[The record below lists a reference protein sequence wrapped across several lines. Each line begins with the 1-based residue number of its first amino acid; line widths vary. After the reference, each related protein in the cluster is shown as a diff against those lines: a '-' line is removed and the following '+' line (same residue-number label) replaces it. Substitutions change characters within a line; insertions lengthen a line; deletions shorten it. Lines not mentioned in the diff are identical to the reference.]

1 MKTPRI
7 MGLTCFKSWKYDCAA
22 GKGGNRD
29 VLVSPGSYFF
39 LSNSCGQGEE
49 WLKTLNKG
57 VWIPFTGVFGQRLEE
72 TVVYEQRYGE
82 RVVPLVVEQCVAFI
96 RQRGLREVGLFRQP
110 GQATLV
116 KELQEA
122 FDSGEKPSFDSST
135 DVHTVAS
142 LLKLYLREL
151 PEPVVPF
158 SRYQDSLF
166 CGKMIQADRK
176 QGLEELR
183 RLLQELP
190 VVNFNLLQYI
200 CQFLYEVQSFSDCNK
215 MSTQNLA
222 TVFGPNILRPKAE
235 DPESIMEG
243 TAAVQQL
250 TAELISEHAV
260 LFVRDGDAESRATSG
275 SGGFR
280 SHGRIGEGVAAP
292 AARLHRSYLE
302 PSEKALPVHQ
312 LGSRPPLSPVTKELS
327 QSPSGSTVPAS
338 QYPPPGPSDP
348 ARDDTR
354 PTFSDSSKTGATP
367 PTAAAPPASSEVPTP
382 TSVSDGCGPR
392 AAPVRMQDGGRGG
405 LRDRH
410 RSAGAY
416 DSTLSVYDNIDA
428 GFAARASSAPPLDAT
443 ENGPT
448 SSSSSPWSSCEILL
462 QDEGTAK
469 GPGPS
474 PSPSLRAEP
483 EEPRVNSA
491 ASSALTETIL
501 SSGSS
506 DVFLPPLSPTPSSA
520 MQFLLAGLQ
529 QQMARQKAEY
539 EARIKS
545 LEQRNQALQ
554 DEVAGLQGSLDQQR
568 QRLSVAEMK
577 KRNAERGR
585 DDADRRNAALQHEME
600 QFFDTFG
607 ELDFE
612 AKKTERILKSF

>member
-1 MKTPRI
+1 MPEGTRTT
-7 MGLTCFKSWKYDCAA
+7 GRT
-22 GKGGNRD
+22 G
-29 VLVSPGSYFF
+29 VQ
-39 LSNSCGQGEE
+39 LSHTVYRKIKRALS
-49 WLKTLNKG
+49 
-57 VWIPFTGVFGQRLEE
+57 FRRRVFGQRLEE
-72 TVVYEQRYGE
+72 TVVYERRYGE

-96 RQRGLREVGLFRQP
+96 RQQGLQEVGLFRQP

-158 SRYQDSLF
+158 SQYQDFLF

-235 DPESIMEG
+235 DPESIIEG

-250 TAELISEHAV
+250 TAELISEHGV
-260 LFVRDGDAESRATSG
+260 LFVRDGDAESRTTSG
-275 SGGFR
+275 SGGFL
-280 SHGRIGEGVAAP
+280 SPGRTGKGVAEP
-292 AARLHRSYLE
+292 AARSHRSYLE

-312 LGSRPPLSPVTKELS
+312 LGSRSSLSPVTNELS
-327 QSPSGSTVPAS
+327 HSPSRSTVPAS
-338 QYPPPGPSDP
+338 QAFNLPPPGPSDP
-348 ARDDTR
+348 ARDNTR
-354 PTFSDSSKTGATP
+354 STFSDSSKTGATP
-367 PTAAAPPASSEVPTP
+367 PTAAPPPASSEVPTP
-382 TSVSDGCGPR
+382 MSGPDGCGPR

-416 DSTLSVYDNIDA
+416 DSTLSVYNNIDA

-443 ENGPT
+443 ENGSP

-462 QDEGTAK
+462 QDEGAGK
-469 GPGPS
+469 APGPS
-474 PSPSLRAEP
+474 HSPSLRAEP

-491 ASSALTETIL
+491 ASSALTETVL

-506 DVFLPPLSPTPSSA
+506 DVFLPPLSPPPSSA

-554 DEVAGLQGSLDQQR
+554 DEVAGLQASLEEQR
-568 QRLSVAEMK
+568 QRHSVAEMK
-577 KRNAERGR
+577 MRNAERAR
-585 DDADRRNAALQHEME
+585 SDADRRNAALQHEME